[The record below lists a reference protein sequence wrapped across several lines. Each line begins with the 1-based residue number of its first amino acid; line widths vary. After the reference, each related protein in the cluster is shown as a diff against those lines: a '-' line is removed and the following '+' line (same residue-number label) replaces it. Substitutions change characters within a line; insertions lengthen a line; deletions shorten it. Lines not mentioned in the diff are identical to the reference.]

1 MCIMIFF
8 DKLTVGKEIHYVKN
22 NYKFIL
28 RQIPLVQSSRPIS
41 EPKIYYV
48 EIFLYMVASQ
58 LLLMSLFFFPEFFLA
73 PLHIYSIV
81 ANKEI

>member
-1 MCIMIFF
+1 MFF
-8 DKLTVGKEIHYVKN
+8 FYKLTTFGKEIHYVKN
-22 NYKFIL
+22 NYKFTL

-48 EIFLYMVASQ
+48 EIFLYMEASQ
-58 LLLMSLFFFPEFFLA
+58 LLLMSFFFFPESFLA
-73 PLHIYSIV
+73 PLHFYSIT

>member
-1 MCIMIFF
+1 MHHDFF

-22 NYKFIL
+22 NYKFTL

-48 EIFLYMVASQ
+48 EIFLYVGASQ
-58 LLLMSLFFFPEFFLA
+58 LLLMSLFFFPESFLA
-73 PLHIYSIV
+73 PLHFYSII